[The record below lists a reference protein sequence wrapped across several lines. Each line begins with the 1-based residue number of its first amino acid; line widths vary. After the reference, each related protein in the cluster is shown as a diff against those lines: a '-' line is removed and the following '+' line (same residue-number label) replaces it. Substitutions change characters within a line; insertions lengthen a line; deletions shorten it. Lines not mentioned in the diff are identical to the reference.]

1 MGFYEGIRIPLS
13 LTQINDIRQ
22 LNDLLK
28 EIENHSAP
36 TNSPETFQHHVREA
50 TGSIRKAIDSL
61 LTGEESGNQQPLLSS
76 LQFIL
81 CQLDNALIAKT
92 MRRYNIETLVLSLK
106 CQLISPVCYRYL
118 QSLDCL
124 SLPHL
129 STLKRLYSN
138 FGLDSEFTNYLKQS
152 VTQFNKWERN
162 VVIQMDE
169 IHVKSTFTYKGGKI
183 IGSSLNPTDPAKTV
197 FAFMIS
203 SLSSIVRLLPCS
215 SSSAEVL
222 FPIIKDVIRDVE
234 ACGLSVHVLYFE
246 NIQVASTAVFEEIRK
261 LYKSDQHSVA
271 KLALRLTS
279 KACWPST
286 LERQNVSLALR
297 IFDESTAAALNVS
310 YQSRYHT
317 STNSQTT
324 DFIAIICNVW
334 KLFNINTPNKG
345 ILHKDEFSVP
355 LTYNDIRFM
364 FLQRVVDWAE
374 CWRVMP
380 DKRGKLSP
388 QTFTSFR
395 HSCIALPC
403 IVNHLTGNCGYSY
416 VLSSFL
422 QNDPLEHHFGLYRMM
437 SGAQCHISYCQVLE
451 TERRIKLSS
460 ILKLFSKKPVED
472 SISLKNFL
480 ESCSSSCDQDSHAS
494 FSLEMYLSAI
504 QGYSGIELNKQIL
517 QSLSFIAGHSV
528 HAYYKHST
536 KCQSCHLFLT
546 ENKEMEIEEPSDSE
560 YRLIQIIDRG
570 SLKWPSSDVIDAI
583 ITLWKV
589 FSSIESQSSIF
600 NNFITGPSRSILIQL
615 TTSLIEDEQAEVWRV
630 LCDEC
635 GTLMWDVL
643 AKLLTATSN
652 CLISNKIKNM
662 NSQLP
667 LKP

>member
-1 MGFYEGIRIPLS
+1 MAITSGVRIAGLSDGVWRPSYYLYREGIRDLKNVFVCSKHFLDEEIQTSFSIHQPDGTYLEVPAKPKLQKDAVPRFLPGCLLHLSSSSDTIPPRFDRSLREQHLIDTAINESLLQYNQDKELFQITTLEDLVSKTKHSGLPNHWLVWSSDDNSFNLLKPSITNNNLIAIRCSLTITETLHTMGFYEGIRIPLS

-61 LTGEESGNQQPLLSS
+61 STGEESGNQQPLLSS

-106 CQLISPVCYRYL
+106 CQLISPVCYTYL

-169 IHVKSTFTYKGGKI
+169 IHVKSTFTYKG
-183 IGSSLNPTDPAKTV
+183 D
-197 FAFMIS
+197 
-203 SLSSIVRLLPCS
+203 
-215 SSSAEVL
+215 
-222 FPIIKDVIRDVE
+222 
-234 ACGLSVHVLYFE
+234 FE

-271 KLALRLTS
+271 KLAPRLTS

-310 YQSRYHT
+310 YQSRYQA
-317 STNSQTT
+317 STNSQTA
-324 DFIAIICNVW
+324 DFITIICNVW
-334 KLFNINTPNKG
+334 KIFNINTPNKG

-355 LTYNDIRFM
+355 LTYNDTRFM

-374 CWRVMP
+374 CWRVIP
-380 DKRGKLSP
+380 DKR
-388 QTFTSFR
+388 
-395 HSCIALPC
+395 A
-403 IVNHLTGNCGYSY
+403 GY
-416 VLSSFL
+416 
-422 QNDPLEHHFGLYRMM
+422 
-437 SGAQCHISYCQVLE
+437 
-451 TERRIKLSS
+451 
-460 ILKLFSKKPVED
+460 
-472 SISLKNFL
+472 
-480 ESCSSSCDQDSHAS
+480 
-494 FSLEMYLSAI
+494 
-504 QGYSGIELNKQIL
+504 
-517 QSLSFIAGHSV
+517 SV

-536 KCQSCHLFLT
+536 KCQSCLLFLT

-589 FSSIESQSSIF
+589 FSSIESQPSIF
-600 NNFITGPSRSILIQL
+600 NNIITGPSRSILIQL
-615 TTSLIEDEQAEVWRV
+615 TISLIEDEQAEVWRV

-652 CLISNKIKNM
+652 CLISNKIKYM

-667 LKP
+667 LKPCVENTRKLKKLKPN